1 MEWRWCTLSLNESN
15 DGGNISCKGLEMV
28 FRIKFYIKSR
38 LLLLLLLFPSFPTCS
53 DEKRPSLDQKGDD
66 NDMMMTT
73 PILPKEVRNYKEH
86 LALHWPL
93 F

>member
-1 MEWRWCTLSLNESN
+1 MNPMT
-15 DGGNISCKGLEMV
+15 GVIISVKRLEMV
-28 FRIKFYIKSR
+28 FRIKRYINHDYYY
-38 LLLLLLLFPSFPTCS
+38 LLTSFLTCS
-53 DEKRPSLDQKGDD
+53 DEEIPSLDQKGDD